1 MSSSSSEFSSSEAS
15 LLDQVGG
22 PEGLRRIV
30 DEMYVRVLA
39 DGDLAPFFEGVEM
52 DKLVRM
58 QTEFIASIT
67 SGNIEYTGA
76 DLTRVHAGRGIT
88 RQHFSQFVSHL
99 TSTLESHNVTAHA
112 IDQVL
117 GKLAMYNDKITGSAN
132 VDG

>member
-1 MSSSSSEFSSSEAS
+1 MSQAEPD
-15 LLDQVGG
+15 LLEQIGG
-22 PEGLRRIV
+22 PEGLRRVV

-39 DGDLAPFFEGVEM
+39 DQDLAHFFDGVEM

-67 SGNIEYTGA
+67 SGDIQYTGS

-88 RQHFSQFVSHL
+88 RQHFTQFVGHL
-99 TSTLESHNVTAHA
+99 TAALEAHEVTAHA

-117 GKLAMYNDKITGSAN
+117 GKLAMYSDKITGSTN

>member
-1 MSSSSSEFSSSEAS
+1 MNADSAEPD
-15 LLDQVGG
+15 LLNQVGG

-39 DGDLAPFFEGVEM
+39 DNDLAPFFEGVEM

-67 SGNIEYTGA
+67 SGDIQYTGA
-76 DLTRVHAGRGIT
+76 DLTKVHAGRGIT
-88 RQHFSQFVSHL
+88 RRHFSQFVSHL
-99 TSTLESHNVTAHA
+99 TDALEAHKVTPHA

-117 GKLAMYNDKITGSAN
+117 SKLAMYNDKITGSAN

>member
-1 MSSSSSEFSSSEAS
+1 MNADSAEPD

-39 DGDLAPFFEGVEM
+39 DKELSPFFEGVEM

-67 SGNIEYTGA
+67 SGDIEYTGA
-76 DLTRVHAGRGIT
+76 DLTKVHAGRGIT
-88 RQHFSQFVSHL
+88 RQHFTRFVSHL
-99 TSTLESHNVTAHA
+99 TEALEARQVTPHA